1 MGLTYVLGIFRG
13 PETSVIADLEAA
25 EHGETVPLRTYGP
38 YRSEYGRL
46 GEFPNLPPLLV
57 RLYIAHLQASEI
69 FEKWVTSPLD
79 RLLFPF
85 PRLCLLLK
93 VVSILA

>member
-1 MGLTYVLGIFRG
+1 MGLTYILDIFRA

-25 EHGETVPLRTYGP
+25 IGPEILPLRAYGP

-57 RLYIAHLQASEI
+57 RNAERKDAYRCRLNQTYVRDA
-69 FEKWVTSPLD
+69 EKTRKNWLG
-79 RLLFPF
+79 
-85 PRLCLLLK
+85 
-93 VVSILA
+93 